1 MKKGKLIGLIVMA
14 TGLLTGCVDHM
25 PEMTEEQSALIAE
38 YAADMLLKYSP
49 NYIYKIADE
58 EIFVQEEKVEMT
70 TEEKTEEIVEKET
83 EEQKEENVEVVEV
96 ETTSTVEEK
105 VEAALDSEN
114 AEDIDFSEVL
124 AMDDVE
130 IRYEDMEICS
140 AYPQGDV
147 GTGFSV
153 NASDGNSLIVVH
165 MSIENTSEAVI
176 TCDLFEKDLDVSIK
190 MNGGNYKKASNTL
203 LVNDF
208 ITYMEE
214 IPVGE
219 SREAVIVVQ
228 VNKITEEEIDSCM
241 LRIATKTGSVTAKL
255 K

>member
-1 MKKGKLIGLIVMA
+1 MKKGKLISMVAIA
-14 TGLLTGCVDHM
+14 AGLLTGCVDQM

-38 YAADMLLKYSP
+38 YAADVLLKYSP
-49 NYIYKIADE
+49 NYVYKVADE
-58 EIFVQEEKVEMT
+58 EVLLEKEMVEMT
-70 TEEKTEEIVEKET
+70 TEEMTENNAEEQTKET
-83 EEQKEENVEVVEV
+83 VEVVEAEV
-96 ETTSTVEEK
+96 VSTVEE
-105 VEAALDSEN
+105 EAEP
-114 AEDIDFSEVL
+114 AEDVIDVTEVDFAEIF

-153 NASDGNSLIVVH
+153 SASEGKTLVIVH
-165 MSIENTSEAVI
+165 MLIKNISEAVI
-176 TCDLFEKDLDVSIK
+176 TCDLFEKDLDVSV
-190 MNGGNYKKASNTL
+190 NVNDGNYKKASNTL

-219 SREAVIVVQ
+219 SKEAVIVAE
-228 VNKITEEEIDSCM
+228 VNKITEEEMNSCL
-241 LRIATKTGSVTAKL
+241 LRITTKDAGVTAKM

>member
-1 MKKGKLIGLIVMA
+1 MKKGKLISMVAIA
-14 TGLLTGCVDHM
+14 AGLLTGCVDQM

-38 YAADMLLKYSP
+38 YAADVLLKYSP
-49 NYIYKIADE
+49 NYVYKVADE
-58 EIFVQEEKVEMT
+58 EVLLEKEMVEMT
-70 TEEKTEEIVEKET
+70 ENNT
-83 EEQKEENVEVVEV
+83 EEQTKETVEVVEAEV
-96 ETTSTVEEK
+96 VSTVEE
-105 VEAALDSEN
+105 EAEPTEDVIDVTEVDF
-114 AEDIDFSEVL
+114 AEIF

-153 NASDGNSLIVVH
+153 SASEGKTLVIVH
-165 MSIENTSEAVI
+165 MLIKNISEAVI
-176 TCDLFEKDLDVSIK
+176 TCDLFEKDLDVSV
-190 MNGGNYKKASNTL
+190 NVNDGNYKKASNTL

-219 SREAVIVVQ
+219 SKEAVIVAE
-228 VNKITEEEIDSCM
+228 VNKITEEEMNSCL
-241 LRIATKTGSVTAKL
+241 LRITTKDAGVTAKM

>member
-1 MKKGKLIGLIVMA
+1 MKKGKLIGMVAIA
-14 TGLLTGCVDHM
+14 AGLLTGCVDQM

-38 YAADMLLKYSP
+38 YAADVLLKYSP
-49 NYIYKIADE
+49 NYVYKVADE
-58 EIFVQEEKVEMT
+58 EVLLEKEMVEMT
-70 TEEKTEEIVEKET
+70 TEEMTENNA
-83 EEQKEENVEVVEV
+83 EEQTKEMVEVVEAEV
-96 ETTSTVEEK
+96 VSTVEE
-105 VEAALDSEN
+105 EAEP
-114 AEDIDFSEVL
+114 AEDVIDVTEVDFAEIF

-153 NASDGNSLIVVH
+153 SASEGKTLVIVH
-165 MSIENTSEAVI
+165 MLIKNISEAVI
-176 TCDLFEKDLDVSIK
+176 TCDLFEKDLDVSV
-190 MNGGNYKKASNTL
+190 NVNDGNYKKASNTL

-219 SREAVIVVQ
+219 SKEAVIVAE
-228 VNKITEEEIDSCM
+228 VNKITEEEMNSCL
-241 LRIATKTGSVTAKL
+241 LRITTKDAGVTAKM

>member
-1 MKKGKLIGLIVMA
+1 MKKGKLIGMVVIA

-49 NYIYKIADE
+49 NYNYKIADE
-58 EIFVQEEKVEMT
+58 EVLAEVVEETV
-70 TEEKTEEIVEKET
+70 TEEET
-83 EEQKEENVEVVEV
+83 EEASTEQTVEVVEV
-96 ETTSTVEEK
+96 STQITAAEETTS
-105 VEAALDSEN
+105 ALDIMDV
-114 AEDIDFSEVL
+114 AEVDFAEVFE
-124 AMDDVE
+124 MEDVE

-140 AYPQGDV
+140 VYPQGEV

-153 NASDGNSLIVVH
+153 NATEGKSLVVMH
-165 MSIENTSEAVI
+165 MLIENTSEAVI
-176 TCDLFEKDLDVSIK
+176 TCDLFEKDMDISIN

-208 ITYMEE
+208 TTYIEE
-214 IPVGE
+214 IPAGE
-219 SREAVIVVQ
+219 SREAVIVAE
-228 VNKITEEEIDSCM
+228 VNKMTEEEIDSCI
-241 LRIATKTGSVTAKL
+241 LRITTEEASVTTKL

>member
-1 MKKGKLIGLIVMA
+1 MKRGKLIGMVVIA

-49 NYIYKIADE
+49 NYNYKIADE
-58 EIFVQEEKVEMT
+58 EVLAEVVEEKV
-70 TEEKTEEIVEKET
+70 TEEET
-83 EEQKEENVEVVEV
+83 EEASTEQTVEVVEV
-96 ETTSTVEEK
+96 STQIAATEETTS
-105 VEAALDSEN
+105 ALDIIDI
-114 AEDIDFSEVL
+114 AEVDFAEVFE
-124 AMDDVE
+124 MEDVE

-140 AYPQGDV
+140 VYPQGEV

-153 NASDGNSLIVVH
+153 NATEGKSLVVMH
-165 MSIENTSEAVI
+165 MLIENISEAVI
-176 TCDLFEKDLDVSIK
+176 TCDLFEKDMDISIN

-208 ITYMEE
+208 TTYIEE
-214 IPVGE
+214 IPAGE
-219 SREAVIVVQ
+219 SREAVIVAE
-228 VNKITEEEIDSCM
+228 VNKITEEEIGSCI
-241 LRIATKTGSVTAKL
+241 LRITTKEASVTTKL

>member
-1 MKKGKLIGLIVMA
+1 MKKGKLLGLIVIA

-58 EIFVQEEKVEMT
+58 EIFA
-70 TEEKTEEIVEKET
+70 EEIVEMVAEEVTEEITEDAT
-83 EEQKEENVEVVEV
+83 EEQKEETVEVIEV

-105 VEAALDSEN
+105 AEAASDVTDARE
-114 AEDIDFSEVL
+114 IDFAETL

-130 IRYEDMEICS
+130 IRYENMEICS
-140 AYPQGDV
+140 AYPKGDV

-153 NASDGNSLIVVH
+153 SAAEGNSLIIVH
-165 MSIENTSEAVI
+165 MLIENTSEAVI
-176 TCDLFEKDLDVSIK
+176 TCDLFEKDLDASIK
-190 MNGGNYKKASNTL
+190 INGGNYKKASNTL

-228 VNKITEEEIDSCM
+228 VNEITEEEMESCV
-241 LRIATKTGSVTAKL
+241 LRMATKNGSVTAKL

>member
-1 MKKGKLIGLIVMA
+1 MKRGKLIGMVVIA

-49 NYIYKIADE
+49 NYNYKIADE
-58 EIFVQEEKVEMT
+58 EVLAEVVEEKV
-70 TEEKTEEIVEKET
+70 TEEET
-83 EEQKEENVEVVEV
+83 EEASTEQTVEVVEV
-96 ETTSTVEEK
+96 STQIAATEETTS
-105 VEAALDSEN
+105 ALDIIDI
-114 AEDIDFSEVL
+114 AEVDFAEVFE
-124 AMDDVE
+124 MEVE

-140 AYPQGDV
+140 VYPQGEV

-153 NASDGNSLIVVH
+153 NATEGKSLVVMH
-165 MSIENTSEAVI
+165 MLIENISEAVI
-176 TCDLFEKDLDVSIK
+176 TCDLFEKDMDISIN

-208 ITYMEE
+208 TTYIEE
-214 IPVGE
+214 IPAGE
-219 SREAVIVVQ
+219 SREAVIVAE
-228 VNKITEEEIDSCM
+228 VNKITEEEIGSCI
-241 LRIATKTGSVTAKL
+241 LRITTTEASVTTKL

>member
-1 MKKGKLIGLIVMA
+1 MKKGKLISMVAIA
-14 TGLLTGCVDHM
+14 AGLLTGCVDQM

-38 YAADMLLKYSP
+38 YAADVLLKYSP
-49 NYIYKIADE
+49 NYVYKVADE
-58 EIFVQEEKVEMT
+58 EVLFEKEMVEMT
-70 TEEKTEEIVEKET
+70 TEEMTENNA
-83 EEQKEENVEVVEV
+83 EEQTKEMVEVVEAEV
-96 ETTSTVEEK
+96 VSTVEE
-105 VEAALDSEN
+105 EAEP
-114 AEDIDFSEVL
+114 AEDVIDVTEVDFAEIF

-153 NASDGNSLIVVH
+153 SASEGKTLVIVH
-165 MSIENTSEAVI
+165 MLIKNISEAVI
-176 TCDLFEKDLDVSIK
+176 TCDLFEKDLDVSV
-190 MNGGNYKKASNTL
+190 NVNDGNYKKASNTL

-219 SREAVIVVQ
+219 SKEAVIVAE
-228 VNKITEEEIDSCM
+228 VNKITEEEMNSCL
-241 LRIATKTGSVTAKL
+241 LRITTKDAGVTAKM

>member
-1 MKKGKLIGLIVMA
+1 MKKGKLIGMFVIAM
-14 TGLLTGCVDHM
+14 GLLTGCVDHM

-58 EIFVQEEKVEMT
+58 EVLLEEEMVEMT
-70 TEEKTEEIVEKET
+70 TEEMTIEEVT
-83 EEQKEENVEVVEV
+83 EEQTAEAVEMVEV
-96 ETTSTVEEK
+96 EVTSTVVEET
-105 VEAALDSEN
+105 ESTLDVIDV
-114 AEDIDFSEVL
+114 AEVDFAEIF

-153 NASDGNSLIVVH
+153 NATEGKSLVIMH
-165 MSIENTSEAVI
+165 MLIENISEAVI
-176 TCDLFEKDLDVSIK
+176 TCDLFEKDLDVSVNI
-190 MNGGNYKKASNTL
+190 NDGNYKKASNTM

-219 SREAVIVVQ
+219 SREAVIVAEVSE
-228 VNKITEEEIDSCM
+228 ITEEEIHSCT
-241 LRIATKTGSVTAKL
+241 LRISTEETSVTVKL

>member
-1 MKKGKLIGLIVMA
+1 MKRGKLVGMVVIA

-49 NYIYKIADE
+49 NYNYKIADE
-58 EIFVQEEKVEMT
+58 EVLAELVEEMV
-70 TEEKTEEIVEKET
+70 TEEET
-83 EEQKEENVEVVEV
+83 EEVTEEASTEQMVEVVEV
-96 ETTSTVEEK
+96 STKVSVTEEI
-105 VEAALDSEN
+105 ESALDIVDV
-114 AEDIDFSEVL
+114 AEVDFAEVFEIE
-124 AMDDVE
+124 DVE

-140 AYPQGDV
+140 VYPQGEV

-153 NASDGNSLIVVH
+153 NATEGKSLVVMH
-165 MSIENTSEAVI
+165 MLIENTSEAVI
-176 TCDLFEKDLDVSIK
+176 TCDLFEKDMDISIN

-208 ITYMEE
+208 TTYIEE
-214 IPVGE
+214 IPAGE
-219 SREAVIVVQ
+219 SREAIIVAE
-228 VNKITEEEIDSCM
+228 VNKMTEEEIGSCI
-241 LRIATKTGSVTAKL
+241 LRITTEEASVTTKL

>member
-1 MKKGKLIGLIVMA
+1 MKKGKLIGMVVIA

-49 NYIYKIADE
+49 NYNYKIADE
-58 EIFVQEEKVEMT
+58 EVLAEVVEETV
-70 TEEKTEEIVEKET
+70 TEEET
-83 EEQKEENVEVVEV
+83 EEAFTEQTVEVVEV
-96 ETTSTVEEK
+96 STQITAAEETTS
-105 VEAALDSEN
+105 ALDIMDV
-114 AEDIDFSEVL
+114 AEVDFAEVFE
-124 AMDDVE
+124 MEDVE

-140 AYPQGDV
+140 VYPQGEV

-153 NASDGNSLIVVH
+153 NATEGKSLVVMH
-165 MSIENTSEAVI
+165 MLIENTSEAVI
-176 TCDLFEKDLDVSIK
+176 TCDLFEKDMDISIN

-208 ITYMEE
+208 TTYIEE
-214 IPVGE
+214 IPAGE
-219 SREAVIVVQ
+219 SREAVIVAE
-228 VNKITEEEIDSCM
+228 VNKMTEEEIDSCI
-241 LRIATKTGSVTAKL
+241 LRITTEEASVTTKL